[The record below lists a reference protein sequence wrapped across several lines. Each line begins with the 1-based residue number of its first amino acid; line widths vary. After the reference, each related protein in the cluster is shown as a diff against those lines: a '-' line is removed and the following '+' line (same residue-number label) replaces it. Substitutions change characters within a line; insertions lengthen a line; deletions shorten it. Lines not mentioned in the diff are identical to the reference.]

1 MSIYNKKC
9 ILMNIMTYK
18 RGGRQREKDTYAHS
32 MTLQQCF
39 VYWIAPQFISFN
51 LNIYD
56 TTLVLYFVWLSETQL
71 RDFGKFHRHFI
82 FIDTCFSFSVGKI
95 FYFRGCGWS
104 NTISTKKWSA
114 THKRWIDVMDQ
125 VFTTSM
131 GKDFLVY
138 RYTEDLSCV
147 VVEEDCPL
155 LEYDVDASWD
165 NIGTMKPIERQ
176 WLESETPRARKKKK
190 GSIPKKSRRKLFKT
204 RQGKEEQ
211 SLLLRGFFL
220 FLKKYESG

>member
-1 MSIYNKKC
+1 
-9 ILMNIMTYK
+9 
-18 RGGRQREKDTYAHS
+18 
-32 MTLQQCF
+32 
-39 VYWIAPQFISFN
+39 
-51 LNIYD
+51 
-56 TTLVLYFVWLSETQL
+56 
-71 RDFGKFHRHFI
+71 
-82 FIDTCFSFSVGKI
+82 
-95 FYFRGCGWS
+95 
-104 NTISTKKWSA
+104 
-114 THKRWIDVMDQ
+114 MDQ
-125 VFTTSM
+125 LFTTSM

-155 LEYDVDASWD
+155 LEYDDASWD